1 METFVCK
8 LLIKLKILKRFS
20 IFPIALNTFQS
31 AVLLDLVN
39 SFIMLMYCIH
49 HTQNFAVFVR
59 FHKAS
64 LRFGD
69 FSCNFFINSDISN
82 FSDL

>member
-8 LLIKLKILKRFS
+8 LLIKLKILKIFNV
-20 IFPIALNTFQS
+20 FPIALNTFQS
-31 AVLLDLVN
+31 AVLSDLVN

-49 HTQNFAVFVR
+49 HTHNFAVFVR
-59 FHKAS
+59 FHKTS

-69 FSCNFFINSDISN
+69 LSCNFFINSDISN